1 MKRLSFAAFL
11 VCFTTAAGPAL
22 ADDRPTVQT
31 VHTNDYVDQSI
42 AGDRVI
48 TFSTDGLDAGGP
60 SIFGFTMRRPP
71 GVVRVGLIRP
81 RVNFVAELLKSVE
94 NL

>member
-1 MKRLSFAAFL
+1 MKRLPFAVFA
-11 VCFTTAAGPAL
+11 VCFSTVTGSAL
-22 ADDRPTVQT
+22 AQERPTVKT
-31 VHTNDYVDQSI
+31 SDYVDQT
-42 AGDRVI
+42 APVTGDRVI
-48 TFSTDGLDAGGP
+48 TFSTDGLDAGGT
-60 SIFGFTMRRPP
+60 SMFGFTMRRPP

>member
-1 MKRLSFAAFL
+1 MKRLPFAVIA
-11 VCFTTAAGPAL
+11 VCFSTVTGSAL
-22 ADDRPTVQT
+22 AEDRPTVET
-31 VHTNDYVDQSI
+31 SNYVDRSV

-48 TFSTDGLDAGGP
+48 TFSTDGLDAGG
-60 SIFGFTMRRPP
+60 SSMFGFTMRRPP